1 MSKFN
6 IGLPAPK
13 LHFHKTNAV
22 LNKQISSIASVVD
35 QANMSPQNP
44 GTLRI
49 NLWRETCV
57 FYYKRQS
64 KLIYICACPILD
76 TLNLHVNAFGYK
88 VSSSVYPPASRLL

>member
-6 IGLPAPK
+6 FGLPTPK

-49 NLWRETCV
+49 NL
-57 FYYKRQS
+57 
-64 KLIYICACPILD
+64 
-76 TLNLHVNAFGYK
+76 
-88 VSSSVYPPASRLL
+88 